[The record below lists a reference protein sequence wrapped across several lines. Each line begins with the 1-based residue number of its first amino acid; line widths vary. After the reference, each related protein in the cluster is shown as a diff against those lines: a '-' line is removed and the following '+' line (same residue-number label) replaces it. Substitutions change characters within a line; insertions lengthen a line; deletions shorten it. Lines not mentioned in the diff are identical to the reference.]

1 MFLIVNGE
9 RHETK
14 ATRVDALLAELDYEG
29 THLAVAVNY
38 DVVPRARWAETV
50 LNDNDAV
57 EILTPRQGG

>member
-9 RHETK
+9 RVETK
-14 ATRVDALLAELDYEG
+14 ATRVAALLAELDYEG
-29 THLAVAVNY
+29 AHLAVAVNY
-38 DVVPRARWAETV
+38 DVVPRARWAETP

>member
-1 MFLIVNGE
+1 MVLTVNGE
-9 RHETK
+9 RIETN

-38 DVVPRARWAETV
+38 DVVPRARWAETP

>member
-9 RHETK
+9 RRETK
-14 ATRVDALLAELDYEG
+14 ATRVDALLAELDYDG
-29 THLAVAVNY
+29 AHLAVAVNY
-38 DVVPRARWAETV
+38 DVVPRARWADTP